1 MIIKSLVG
9 EGTMK
14 TDALNSYRQ
23 TTVRTAGQSRLIVML
38 YDEAV
43 KQLDMALQELDRKKK
58 RLDYIHNCI
67 VKTQDIV
74 TELMVSLDFERG
86 GDIARNLFSLYMFFN
101 QQLVNA
107 NLRKDPEL
115 IGQIRSMLNDLRT
128 AWSAIEGKVQA
139 PEAAAGSG
147 INIAG

>member
-1 MIIKSLVG
+1 MN
-9 EGTMK
+9 
-14 TDALNSYRQ
+14 TDALNSYKQ
-23 TTVRTAGQSRLIVML
+23 TKVRTAGQARLIIML

-43 KQLDMALQELDRKKK
+43 KQLDLALQELDRPNRKI
-58 RLDYIHNCI
+58 DYVHNSI

-86 GDIARNLFSLYMFFN
+86 GEIARNLFSLYMFFN

-107 NLRKDPEL
+107 NMKKDPEL
-115 IGQIRSMLNDLRT
+115 IRQVRTMIGDLRS
-128 AWSAIEGKVQA
+128 AWVAIEGKVQTNENA
-139 PEAAAGSG
+139 SGPG